1 VEKEANTANHDD
13 GATVDHCCGVPQT
26 VEHCVPVRTPVQV
39 FLAHAGEHDHH
50 VVRAQAEHH
59 GEEKQRGDAVHR
71 ARPDEAAAR
80 FGGRHMAMT
89 DR

>member
-1 VEKEANTANHDD
+1 MEICAVEKEANTANHDD

-39 FLAHAGEHDHH
+39 FLAHA
-50 VVRAQAEHH
+50 AEHH

-80 FGGRHMAMT
+80 FGGRHMATT